1 MKKRTQVISDEE
13 ILAALLSSGTVREAA
28 SAAGLPIRT
37 LYDRMNAPDFQI
49 LYREARADVLREATN
64 NLNKRVQA
72 AVDTI
77 AEIMTDAENN
87 PAIRLQAAQTILKNA
102 ITFSARLQS
111 EQAGIQFDRDNAI
124 FDNAIFRP

>member
-1 MKKRTQVISDEE
+1 MSTRTKAISDEE

-49 LYREARADVLREATN
+49 MYREARADVLREATN

-102 ITFSARLQS
+102 MVFSARLQS

-124 FDNAIFRP
+124 FRP

>member
-1 MKKRTQVISDEE
+1 MSTRTKAISDEE

-37 LYDRMNAPDFQI
+37 LYDRMSKPDFQI
-49 LYREARADVLREATN
+49 MYREARADVLREATN

-102 ITFSARLQS
+102 MTFSARLQS

-124 FDNAIFRP
+124 FRP

>member
-1 MKKRTQVISDEE
+1 MSARTKVISDEE

-37 LYDRMNAPDFQI
+37 LYDRMNTPDFQI
-49 LYREARADVLREATN
+49 MYREARADVLREATN

-77 AEIMTDAENN
+77 AEIMTDTENN
-87 PAIRLQAAQTILKNA
+87 PAIRLQAAQTILKSA

-124 FDNAIFRP
+124 FRP

>member
-1 MKKRTQVISDEE
+1 M
-13 ILAALLSSGTVREAA
+13 SSGTVREAA
-28 SAAGLPIRT
+28 SAADLPIRT

-49 LYREARADVLREATN
+49 MYREARADVLREATN

-102 ITFSARLQS
+102 MVFSARLQS

-124 FDNAIFRP
+124 FRP

>member
-49 LYREARADVLREATN
+49 MYREARADVLREATN

-102 ITFSARLQS
+102 MVFSARLQS

-124 FDNAIFRP
+124 YRP

>member
-49 LYREARADVLREATN
+49 MYREARADVLREATN
-64 NLNKRVQA
+64 NLNKRMQA

-77 AEIMTDAENN
+77 VEIMTDAENN

-124 FDNAIFRP
+124 FRP

>member
-1 MKKRTQVISDEE
+1 MSTRTKVISDEE
-13 ILAALLSSGTVREAA
+13 IIAALLSSGTVREAA

-37 LYDRMNAPDFQI
+37 LYDRMSKPDFQI
-49 LYREARADVLREATN
+49 MYREARADVLREATA
-64 NLNKRVQA
+64 NLNKQVQA
-72 AVDTI
+72 AVNTI
-77 AEIMTDAENN
+77 AEIMTDADTN

-124 FDNAIFRP
+124 FRP